1 MVKKGDSL
9 GDRMKKNYENVTR
22 TFLPRRTYTII
33 RLDGKAFHTFTKG
46 LNKPWDDDFITLMD
60 GVTDYLCKNI
70 QGAKFGYTQ
79 SDEISILM
87 TDFDNLET
95 DSWFGGNIQKIVS
108 VAASMATFVFNT
120 GMINSGEKKFEGKVA
135 LFDARTFTIP
145 MESEVVN
152 YFVWR
157 QQDAIRNSV
166 QMLAQSLYSQTQLNG
181 LNRSMLI
188 KKCLEKGHDWN
199 DLKSG
204 YKWGRSIYLEDKNIY
219 ETLDPEEEAIGKQ
232 RTWMYEENMP
242 VIQDNRS
249 FVTNVIPK
257 E

>member
-1 MVKKGDSL
+1 MVKKGDAL

-46 LNKPWDDDFITLMD
+46 LNRPWDDDLILLMD

-79 SDEISILM
+79 SDEISILL

-108 VAASMATFVFNT
+108 VASSMATYAFNT
-120 GMINSGEKKFEGKVA
+120 GLINSGEKKFEDKVA

-145 MESEVVN
+145 MKEEVVN
-152 YFVWR
+152 YFIWR

-166 QMLAQSLYSQTQLNG
+166 QMLAQNLYSQKQLNG
-181 LNRSMLI
+181 LNRSLLI
-188 KKCLEKGHDWN
+188 SKCLEKGHDWEK
-199 DLKSG
+199 LKPG
-204 YKWGRSIYLEDKNIY
+204 YKWGRAIYLEQKHMLGPDSFDEPTVQK
-219 ETLDPEEEAIGKQ
+219 
-232 RTWMYEENMP
+232 TWMYEDRIP
-242 VIQDNRS
+242 KFQDMRS
-249 FVTNVIPK
+249 FITNVIPK
-257 E
+257 I